1 MSAIEFVIR
10 TRAGAIQRGSVGG
23 ENEEFLIDA
32 GQNNDI
38 SLNIRQSDLRG
49 YDRAGS
55 DLLITLADGRVI
67 VLEGYFDAGDNRL
80 FLSSEGIL
88 NEVTFSESEGGALFA
103 QYGPTETWGK
113 WSPSDELIFMNDPQ
127 VVADLPLGAYD
138 GEGEEV
144 SMAAAAGLLGL
155 GGAGAAGMGAAG
167 LAGLGLLGLGGGGGG
182 GNGDGEAE
190 WTPPTVD
197 DPDSSHSIGGKD
209 DKSLTITGTANPGS
223 KVTIVIDGKTVEGT
237 SGDDGKWSLKFDGD
251 DFPGDGNYKD
261 VQVKVE
267 DPSGRET
274 ILDGPSFVIDT
285 TPPPIDVTDGA
296 VSTGDLF
303 NGEAHAKGVVLSGN
317 GEAGAK
323 LTIQIESYTQTIT
336 IGDNGK
342 WSFNIDAS
350 VLPAGEYTKDVT
362 LITEDGFGNSFTKVE
377 KIQIDT
383 VNTIDL
389 TNDPLT
395 GDNLI
400 SGAEHTAGV
409 TFTGTS
415 QVGSTVVVTI
425 EGQSHTVV
433 TGADGSWSVTFSKSE
448 LRTGTYDAQAKIV
461 STDTAGNVVQTT
473 HDFKVDTDV
482 AVTVNT
488 STIEGDGLI
497 NAAENAN
504 GSVLT
509 GTAEAGSTVTVKI
522 DGLRNPSDP
531 NSTVGTTLTT
541 KADASGNWSVDIP
554 QGVLARGEYD
564 VTATVTAVDPAGNTA
579 SASGKFRVDTE
590 TTVTL
595 DTTGVGGDGVV
606 NASEHAGM
614 VTIKGTAEANAT
626 VEFKLNGKSWTTTAD
641 ASGNWSRDINGSDL
655 PTGENKTVL
664 VEVKSTDA
672 AGNEAMAI
680 SSFKVDTENA
690 VTVNDHVTS
699 DGVINA
705 SERATGVVLSG
716 TGDAGS
722 SISVNIG
729 AVGGASGG
737 TLTTTVSIDGKWSVN
752 IPSAWIPQGNDVD
765 VPVIASSTDAAGNTV
780 TANGTLDVDTV
791 TNVAIVSD
799 STGRDRVI
807 NASERANGVTV
818 SGTSEAGASVDVSV
832 GGVKLDANDVRV
844 AADGSWTATIDS
856 GRIPTGERTNGLRVT
871 ATATD
876 AAGNTDTATSNYN
889 VDTVVNQLSANTVA
903 GDNVINS
910 SEAANG
916 FQITGR
922 VEESSTVTVQ
932 LFGKTYDAIVTGT
945 TWAINVGAG
954 DIPQG
959 IEQNNVPITIT
970 AVDAYGNSRLENG
983 NLAQLVPGLKI
994 DTEVP
999 VAPNWTGEVEV
1010 GSNVG
1015 GILIDQNVTL
1025 SGGKLTLDG
1034 SGDEMAF
1041 YAYDDNAANVQLN
1054 QLNVASTGNIGGHQ
1068 SVGFNTTVPDGT
1080 HLVMATTDDAGNK
1093 SGTVLIT
1100 DDTSNVSTM
1109 TDQIAQALG
1118 AHNVNVIDLN
1128 EADTTSLTITESQI
1142 KAMTGEQNTLRI
1154 EGNLNNSGTADD
1166 TVTIRGAQR
1175 TGSQTENGRTYNEYS
1190 LGDTTIYIDTDVN
1203 VDTSVI

>member
-1 MSAIEFVIR
+1 
-10 TRAGAIQRGSVGG
+10 
-23 ENEEFLIDA
+23 
-32 GQNNDI
+32 
-38 SLNIRQSDLRG
+38 
-49 YDRAGS
+49 
-55 DLLITLADGRVI
+55 
-67 VLEGYFDAGDNRL
+67 
-80 FLSSEGIL
+80 
-88 NEVTFSESEGGALFA
+88 
-103 QYGPTETWGK
+103 
-113 WSPSDELIFMNDPQ
+113 
-127 VVADLPLGAYD
+127 
-138 GEGEEV
+138 
-144 SMAAAAGLLGL
+144 
-155 GGAGAAGMGAAG
+155 
-167 LAGLGLLGLGGGGGG
+167 
-182 GNGDGEAE
+182 
-190 WTPPTVD
+190 
-197 DPDSSHSIGGKD
+197 
-209 DKSLTITGTANPGS
+209 
-223 KVTIVIDGKTVEGT
+223 
-237 SGDDGKWSLKFDGD
+237 
-251 DFPGDGNYKD
+251 
-261 VQVKVE
+261 
-267 DPSGRET
+267 
-274 ILDGPSFVIDT
+274 
-285 TPPPIDVTDGA
+285 
-296 VSTGDLF
+296 
-303 NGEAHAKGVVLSGN
+303 
-317 GEAGAK
+317 
-323 LTIQIESYTQTIT
+323 
-336 IGDNGK
+336 
-342 WSFNIDAS
+342 
-350 VLPAGEYTKDVT
+350 
-362 LITEDGFGNSFTKVE
+362 
-377 KIQIDT
+377 
-383 VNTIDL
+383 
-389 TNDPLT
+389 
-395 GDNLI
+395 
-400 SGAEHTAGV
+400 V

-415 QVGSTVVVTI
+415 QSGSTVVVTI

-433 TGADGSWSVTFSKSE
+433 AGADGSWSVTFAKDEIRS
-448 LRTGTYDAQAKIV
+448 GTYDAQAKIV
-461 STDTAGNVVQTT
+461 STDTAGNVVETT

-497 NAAENAN
+497 NAAENAD
-504 GSVLT
+504 GSVLI

-522 DGLRNPSDP
+522 DGLRNPNDP

-541 KADASGNWSVDIP
+541 TADASGNWSVDIP

-564 VTATVTAVDPAGNTA
+564 VNATVTAVDPAGNTA
-579 SASGKFRVDTE
+579 SASGTFRVDTE
-590 TTVTL
+590 TSVTL

-614 VTIKGTAEANAT
+614 VTIKGTAEANAS

-641 ASGNWSRDINGSDL
+641 ASGNWSKDINGSDL

-690 VTVNDHVTS
+690 VTVDDHVTS

-705 SERATGVVLSG
+705 SERATGVVLEG
-716 TGDAGS
+716 TGDYGS
-722 SISVNIG
+722 QITVTIPRSNG
-729 AVGGASGG
+729 PDG
-737 TLTTTVSIDGKWSVN
+737 TLTTSVNIDGKWSVT
-752 IPSAWIPQGNDVD
+752 IPRGWIPEGNDVAL
-765 VPVIASSTDAAGNTV
+765 PVRASSTDAAGNTV
-780 TANGTLDVDTV
+780 VANGTLDIDTE
-791 TNVAIVSD
+791 TDVAIVSD
-799 STGRDRVI
+799 STGRDGVI

-818 SGTSEAGASVDVSV
+818 SGTSEAGSTVDVTV
-832 GGVKLDANDVRV
+832 GGVKLDSSDVSV

-856 GRIPTGERTNGLRVT
+856 GRIPTGERPDGLTVT

-876 AAGNTDTATSNYN
+876 AAGNTDTTSSQYD
-889 VDTVVNQLSANTVA
+889 VDTVVNQLSANAVA

-910 SEAANG
+910 DEAANG
-916 FQITGR
+916 FQISGR
-922 VEESSTVTVQ
+922 VEANSTVTVQ

-945 TWAINVGAG
+945 TWAINVGPG

-959 IEQNNVPITIT
+959 IVQDNVPITIT

-983 NLAQLVPGLKI
+983 NLAELVPGLKI

-1034 SGDEMAF
+1034 SGDEMTF

-1100 DDTSNVSTM
+1100 DDTSNVSNM

-1118 AHNVNVIDLN
+1118 AHNINVIDLN

-1154 EGNLNNSGTADD
+1154 EGNLNNAGNADD

-1175 TGSQTENGRTYNEYS
+1175 TGSQTSGGRTYDEYS
-1190 LGDTTIYIDTDVN
+1190 LGDATIYIDTDVN
-1203 VDTSVI
+1203 VDTSII